1 MLRNFST
8 EKTVI
13 MIIFSSKYCLVL
25 LEENCPSTVSLTPSN
40 NIVISLTPRRE
51 RAWEGD
57 KQVRGRQQSSRK
69 QRLCDGKRSLPRRD
83 VPNLQ
88 ISNSLRG
95 ENCSTN
101 QPLKYLIIQRWL
113 TIWLKRLLCFSLVR
127 PKKHLA
133 VCSNFVII
141 FIIYFIA
148 IYYIII
154 VVHGLFF
161 VCFFSEHAF
170 WTSTDARCRS
180 WTRLLLGH
188 ELPETFTFTFARLWT
203 TRYMYINYY
212 CRSWTTRARARQPSS
227 APGASRTCWP
237 SCWILCPS
245 PSYRLSRVSVL
256 HNVKVKVVFKVRVNW
271 VKSRS
276 RIRTLWPSYRILL
289 FSPCYKLFDCQRESS
304 N

>member
-1 MLRNFST
+1 M
-8 EKTVI
+8 V
-13 MIIFSSKYCLVL
+13 Y
-25 LEENCPSTVSLTPSN
+25 
-40 NIVISLTPRRE
+40 
-51 RAWEGD
+51 
-57 KQVRGRQQSSRK
+57 
-69 QRLCDGKRSLPRRD
+69 
-83 VPNLQ
+83 
-88 ISNSLRG
+88 
-95 ENCSTN
+95 
-101 QPLKYLIIQRWL
+101 
-113 TIWLKRLLCFSLVR
+113 
-127 PKKHLA
+127 
-133 VCSNFVII
+133 
-141 FIIYFIA
+141 
-148 IYYIII
+148 
-154 VVHGLFF
+154 FF

-276 RIRTLWPSYRILL
+276 RT
-289 FSPCYKLFDCQRESS
+289 KLPDIVVQPVLQALRLSTRKFKLAFCMQIEAL
-304 N
+304 